1 MTEPRF
7 SQSGRS
13 ALLRAYQLAR
23 NACHSWVGPEHLLLG
38 AMLEEC
44 GPGRLLEHPEE
55 LGKKAEQLAQQ
66 LGRGK
71 SVSLPVVLSQAA
83 ADVIQRAAQ
92 LAEGSVGAR
101 DVLLALLECGDPAVS
116 SLLQQCGCDGET
128 LRRRLRLR
136 PAAPRAA
143 ARRCEL
149 KLTLQFGED
158 MTDKPQCLYFAAA
171 VGGEE
176 DSSIDT
182 IGLIDHDH
190 PREQVFETA
199 WSDLQYQCRRYYQLS
214 GVAMATGVVAVSQMG
229 PEEYEAERSDRELVL
244 V

>member
-1 MTEPRF
+1 MRYRKIALDVGHHRLDLYMQSHDWVNDHEAETYVTTYAQSAAQDILSDEDWEENDTEVEVDIQEMDENEYI
-7 SQSGRS
+7 SCT
-13 ALLRAYQLAR
+13 LLDGHVRPVLGMYMLD
-23 NACHSWVGPEHLLLG
+23 NPTHSL
-38 AMLEEC
+38 M
-44 GPGRLLEHPEE
+44 
-55 LGKKAEQLAQQ
+55 
-66 LGRGK
+66 
-71 SVSLPVVLSQAA
+71 VLS
-83 ADVIQRAAQ
+83 R
-92 LAEGSVGAR
+92 
-101 DVLLALLECGDPAVS
+101 
-116 SLLQQCGCDGET
+116 
-128 LRRRLRLR
+128 
-136 PAAPRAA
+136 
-143 ARRCEL
+143 
-149 KLTLQFGED
+149 KFGED